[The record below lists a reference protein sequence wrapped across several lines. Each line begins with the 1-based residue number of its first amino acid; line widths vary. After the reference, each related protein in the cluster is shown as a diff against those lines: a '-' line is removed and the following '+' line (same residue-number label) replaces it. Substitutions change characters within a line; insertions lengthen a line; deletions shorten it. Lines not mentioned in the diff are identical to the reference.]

1 MQFKK
6 LGNRIQVLAYRGYDK
21 VKKRAVIKVQGSI
34 VVGSYELSDGLLVN
48 LTDEEKTELQSYID
62 KDRQYSY
69 KKVRLCEAQE
79 LASLIAKVAD
89 TVKAGDF
96 EVLPTWAED
105 VLTAMDLL
113 KKTLRK
119 AGYAKPRKTAQKAL
133 EPAIEGQAQLPLGV
147 NEFYVP

>member
-34 VVGSYELSDGLLVN
+34 IVGSYEPSDGLLGN
-48 LTDEEKTELQSYID
+48 LTDEEKTELQSYINTE
-62 KDRQYSY
+62 RQSSY
-69 KKVRLCEAQE
+69 KKVRLYEAQE
-79 LASLIAKVAD
+79 LASLIVRISD
-89 TVKAGDF
+89 TITQGDF
-96 EVLPTWAED
+96 EVSPTWAAD
-105 VLTAMDLL
+105 ALAAMAALT
-113 KKTLRK
+113 KTLRK